1 MQKTID
7 ANQSQQTNQSQKVA
21 VLGASGW
28 IGSHLVNEA
37 VSRGH
42 EVIALV
48 RDAEKF
54 STAGVQVRQFDLL
67 DTQADLATAVQGAD
81 VVIAAVGGRAAGN
94 HELVAQTA
102 QRLLTTLPET
112 GVSRLL
118 WVGGA
123 GSLEVAPGVT
133 LLSGPEFPD
142 AYRAEAQA
150 QGEALAVFRQSDSPI
165 AWTFVSPA
173 AEIFPGE
180 QQAPYR
186 VGGEQLLTDADGNSR
201 ISVSD
206 YAVAMVDELEA
217 EQYPNQRIGVAY

>member
-1 MQKTID
+1 MQKTTYT
-7 ANQSQQTNQSQKVA
+7 NQSQQTNKPLKVA

-28 IGSHLVNEA
+28 IGSHILNEA

-48 RDAEKF
+48 RDAEKM
-54 STAGVQVRQFDLL
+54 SADGVEVRPFDLL
-67 DTQADLATAVQGAD
+67 DTQADLATAVKGAD

-94 HELVAQTA
+94 HELVEQTA
-102 QRLLTTLPET
+102 QRLLATLPEA

-133 LLSGPEFPD
+133 LLSVPEFPD
-142 AYRAEAQA
+142 AYRAEAKA
-150 QGEALAVFRQSDSPI
+150 QGEALAVFRQTKRPLH
-165 AWTFVSPA
+165 WTFVSPA

-180 QQAPYR
+180 KQAPYR
-186 VGGEQLLTDADGNSR
+186 VGGEQLVTDADGNSR

-217 EQYPNQRIGVAY
+217 AQYLNQRIGVAY